1 MRVNMSDKFNDLCR
15 IRSVAD
21 YQFGK
26 GLGEKLFPSEV
37 EIVYSKRTGRI
48 RHVYLEGERL
58 ATLRPT
64 DGLFSLAIA
73 GAKRIMERVK
83 PQPLWVR
90 VREEAETFVGKGKS
104 VFAKH
109 VIDADEE
116 IRPQEEV
123 IVMNERG
130 EVLAVGKAIL
140 SGKEMKAFKKGVAV
154 RVRRGVAEE
163 VKKDT
168 TSISVERG
176 EKQNCGGE

>member
-1 MRVNMSDKFNDLCR
+1 MSDKPNDLQK

-26 GLGEKLFPSEV
+26 GVGEKLFPSEV
-37 EIVYSKRTGRI
+37 KIVHSKRTGRI
-48 RHVYLEGERL
+48 RHVYLEEERL

-64 DGLFSLAIA
+64 NGLFSLTIA

-83 PQPLWVR
+83 PQRLWVR
-90 VREEAETFVGKGKS
+90 VREEAEPFVVKGKS

-123 IVMNERG
+123 IVMNEKG
-130 EVLAVGKAIL
+130 VVLAVGKAIL
-140 SGKEMKAFKKGVAV
+140 SGKEMKAFEKGVAV

-163 VKKDT
+163 
-168 TSISVERG
+168 S
-176 EKQNCGGE
+176 

>member
-1 MRVNMSDKFNDLCR
+1 MSDKPNDLRR

-26 GLGEKLFPSEV
+26 GVGENLFPSDV
-37 EIVYSKRTGRI
+37 KIVHSKRTGRI
-48 RHVYLEGERL
+48 RHVYFEGKRL

-64 DGLFSLAIA
+64 NGLFSLTIT
-73 GAKRIMERVK
+73 GAKRIMELVE
-83 PQPLWVR
+83 PQRLWVR
-90 VREEAETFVGKGKS
+90 VREEAEPFVVKGKS

-123 IVMNERG
+123 IVMNEKG
-130 EVLAVGKAIL
+130 EVLAVGRAML
-140 SGKEMKAFKKGVAV
+140 SGREMKVFERGVAV

-163 VKKDT
+163 
-168 TSISVERG
+168 S
-176 EKQNCGGE
+176 